1 MKNTAFIWDLDGTL
15 LDSYGIIVSSLH
27 QTYQEFGL
35 ELDKREI
42 NKELIT
48 FSLGVYLAKIEKEKG
63 IPSEPVKERF
73 SEINNSQA
81 MLTKP
86 VRHASEILTYLQS
99 RNIPNYVFTHKG
111 SITKAVLQNLKL
123 YDFFEEIVTGKDGF
137 PKKPDPAALN
147 YLIQKHG
154 LDKNNAFYVG
164 DRTLD
169 IACANN
175 AGIKSIFYIP
185 DDSYAVPNGKETYIV
200 KDLLDIRNIVE
211 SQQ

>member
-1 MKNTAFIWDLDGTL
+1 MIFLKKL
-15 LDSYGIIVSSLH
+15 SP
-27 QTYQEFGL
+27 
-35 ELDKREI
+35 
-42 NKELIT
+42 
-48 FSLGVYLAKIEKEKG
+48 EK
-63 IPSEPVKERF
+63 
-73 SEINNSQA
+73 
-81 MLTKP
+81 M
-86 VRHASEILTYLQS
+86 
-99 RNIPNYVFTHKG
+99 
-111 SITKAVLQNLKL
+111 
-123 YDFFEEIVTGKDGF
+123 DF

>member
-1 MKNTAFIWDLDGTL
+1 MGKTAFIWDLDGTL
-15 LDSYGIIVSSLH
+15 LDSYGLIVSSLH
-27 QTYQEFGL
+27 QTYMEFGL

-48 FSLGVYLAKIEKEKG
+48 YSLGVFLAKIEKEKG

-73 SEINNSQA
+73 SEINNSRA

-86 VRHASEILTYLQS
+86 IRHASDILIYLKN

-111 SITKAVLQNLKL
+111 SITKPVLQNLDL
-123 YDFFEEIVTGKDGF
+123 YEYFEEIVTGKDGF

-147 YLIQKHG
+147 YLIQKHD
-154 LDKNNAFYVG
+154 LYKDTTFYVG

-169 IACANN
+169 IACADN
-175 AGIKSIFYIP
+175 AGIKSILYVP
-185 DDSYAVPNGKETYIV
+185 EDSFAVPNGKETYIV
-200 KDLLDIRNIVE
+200 KDLLDIRNIAE
-211 SQQ
+211 SL